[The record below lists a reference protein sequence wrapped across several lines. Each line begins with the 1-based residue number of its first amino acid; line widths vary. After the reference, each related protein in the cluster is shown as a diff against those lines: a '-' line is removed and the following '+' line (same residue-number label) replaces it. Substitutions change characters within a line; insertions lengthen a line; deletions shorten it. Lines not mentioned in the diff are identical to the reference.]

1 MHIYDRLGVKR
12 RINAAGPQT
21 RLGGAPLSADVLAAM
36 NEASEASVDMAELQS
51 AASDVIAQATGAE
64 AGIVT
69 AGAAAALTLATS
81 ACLTGLDPAK
91 MDRLPDTSD
100 MPNEVVI
107 ARMQRTSYD
116 HAIRAA
122 GAKLVEIGFN
132 DRAAGCGVRGVDS
145 WEIEAAIGPSTI
157 AIAYGASQSTVL
169 PLRDVVSVAQAHGL
183 PVIVDAAAQLPP
195 VDNLRRFIAEGAS
208 LVAFSGGKAIG
219 GPQASGIL
227 CGRRDLVAAALL
239 QQLDMDID
247 VQTWRPQSKLICLQ
261 EIRGL
266 PHHGIGRGFKVGKEE
281 IAGLIVALDRFA
293 SSHFEQVFRRW
304 HQLLDVIEQQL
315 RGLPGVEV
323 SLFSGS
329 SNPKTDAPPVLELRF
344 PGRDVRAISRALKAG
359 TPPVEV
365 GEARIDDGILVI
377 KPNAL
382 KDDDAKLVA
391 QRITELL

>member
-36 NEASEASVDMAELQS
+36 NEAAEASVDMAELQS

-69 AGAAAALTLATS
+69 AGAAAALTLATG

-132 DRAAGCGVRGVDS
+132 DRAAGCGVRGVES
-145 WEIEAAIGPSTI
+145 WEIEAAIGTSTV

-169 PLRDVVSVAQAHGL
+169 PLRDVVAVAQAHGL

-227 CGRRDLVAAALL
+227 CGRRDLIAAALL

-304 HQLLDVIEQQL
+304 HQLLEVIQQEL
-315 RGLPGVEV
+315 RDLPGVEV
-323 SLFSGS
+323 SLVSSS
-329 SNPKTDAPPVLELRF
+329 SNPKTDAPPILELQF

-359 TPPVEV
+359 VPPVEV
-365 GEARIDDGILVI
+365 GEARIDDGMLVI
-377 KPNAL
+377 KPIAL

-391 QRITELL
+391 QRIIELL